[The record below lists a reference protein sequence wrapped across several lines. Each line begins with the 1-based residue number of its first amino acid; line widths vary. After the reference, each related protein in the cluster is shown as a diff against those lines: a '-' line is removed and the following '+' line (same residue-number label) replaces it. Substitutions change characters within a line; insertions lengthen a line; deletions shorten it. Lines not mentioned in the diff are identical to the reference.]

1 MAQKIESYS
10 CSSDCLHI
18 EMGCPLFMQFPDNPD
33 RVKSHFVGMSAGAYL
48 IVSDPGTGDAAAAA
62 AGASQVVIR
71 YIYRGEVLGFKS
83 SIIAQIEKPFR
94 LLFLSYPTA
103 VERLNLRNET
113 RVGCN
118 LPCSLN
124 LGEIGRAHV

>member
-10 CSSDCLHI
+10 CSSYCLHI

-71 YIYRGEVLGFKS
+71 YIYRGEGNPRPRKV
-83 SIIAQIEKPFR
+83 
-94 LLFLSYPTA
+94 
-103 VERLNLRNET
+103 
-113 RVGCN
+113 
-118 LPCSLN
+118 
-124 LGEIGRAHV
+124 